1 MSFSRFLKV
10 IHDFP
15 DYTVD
20 IYGRVFNHSGKE
32 LKQWV
37 TRDGYCMV
45 RLCRNGY
52 EKSCSVHRLVADAF
66 FDGDHDGYEVNHID
80 GNKQNNFVGNLEWV
94 TRSENLQHSYKANLR
109 KSPLTKELR
118 MKGTKVFAEQ
128 NKRPVRVLETG
139 EIFASIKDCA
149 QALGCASS
157 AISCCCRGYAKQH
170 HGYHFAFADQED

>member
-20 IYGRVFNHSGKE
+20 IYGRVFNRSGKE
-32 LKQWV
+32 LKQWL

-66 FDGDHDGYEVNHID
+66 FDGNHDGYEVNHID
-80 GNKQNNFVGNLEWV
+80 GWGPMTSLSFQCFIIKVKVV
-94 TRSENLQHSYKANLR
+94 TNCTVSVK
-109 KSPLTKELR
+109 
-118 MKGTKVFAEQ
+118 KGT
-128 NKRPVRVLETG
+128 
-139 EIFASIKDCA
+139 CH
-149 QALGCASS
+149 QA
-157 AISCCCRGYAKQH
+157 
-170 HGYHFAFADQED
+170 

>member
-20 IYGRVFNHSGKE
+20 IYGRVFNRSGKE
-32 LKQWV
+32 LKQWL

-66 FDGDHDGYEVNHID
+66 FDGNHDGYEVNHID
-80 GNKQNNFVGNLEWV
+80 GDKQNNFVGNLEWV

-118 MKGTKVFAEQ
+118 MKGTRVFFRT
-128 NKRPVRVLETG
+128 K
-139 EIFASIKDCA
+139 
-149 QALGCASS
+149 QAPCASS
-157 AISCCCRGYAKQH
+157 GNGRNICEYKRLRTSLGMCLFCN
-170 HGYHFAFADQED
+170 